1 MKFFADNLEYWTQN
15 QVETLLFANP
25 EKHLTLLIS
34 GIPDTTGHYLEWND
48 QSQAAYNAIE
58 KISLTLQE
66 LQLQLLP
73 DAATRIGETAFS
85 VSFECESAVFQEIAG
100 RLKTIFGEKL
110 QLKQA
115 GKAAK
120 PAPARDYSTVK
131 YLDLAGKNLSELPPY
146 VSEMLALERVRLD
159 QNPNLNL
166 EQALETLAAL
176 HSVKDL
182 AFSAKDDIPA
192 NLGNLVTLEKLSID
206 GLEAPI
212 SLPDSIGQ
220 LQALQYL
227 YIGSSADLILPESF
241 ADLAALEDLHLRV
254 TNWTPPSRFYRLSKL
269 KQLDF
274 SNCLATQIPPE
285 ISQME
290 ALSTVI
296 FANTSPIDL
305 AQALPLVA
313 KIPNLRSIELCVH
326 ALPAAIGQCRQIEE
340 LVLYFSGTAGQ
351 PLELPDELF
360 DLSQLRVLTITGSYL
375 KDLPPAI
382 GRLTSLT
389 ELSFNETSFPVL
401 PDTIGELQNL
411 EFLNLSGNPSLQ
423 NLPDSLSKL
432 TKLNTLMLEEL
443 PHQPLLPDGLRGR
456 VGLDILEG

>member
-15 QVETLLFANP
+15 QVETLLFGNA
-25 EKHLTLLIS
+25 EKHLALLIS
-34 GIPDTTGHYLEWND
+34 SIPESTGHYLEWND

-58 KISLTLQE
+58 NISLTPQE

-73 DAATRIGETAFS
+73 DAVKSIGETAFS
-85 VSFECESAVFQEIAG
+85 VSFECDATVFQEIAG
-100 RLKTIFGEKL
+100 RLKTIFGDKL
-110 QLKQA
+110 QLKQDD
-115 GKAAK
+115 KAAK
-120 PAPARDYSTVK
+120 PAPARDYSKVK

-166 EQALETLAAL
+166 EHALETLAAL

-182 AFSAKDDIPA
+182 TFSAKNSLPA
-192 NLGNLVTLEKLSID
+192 NIGKLETLEKLSID
-206 GLEAPI
+206 GIEAPI
-212 SLPDSIGQ
+212 RLPDSIGQ

-227 YIGSSADLILPESF
+227 YIGSSSDLILPESF
-241 ADLAALEDLHLRV
+241 ADLTALEDLHLRV
-254 TNWTPPSRFYRLSKL
+254 PNWTPPSRFYRLTKL

-296 FANTSPIDL
+296 FASTSPIDL
-305 AQALPLVA
+305 AQALPQVA
-313 KIPNLRSIELCVH
+313 KIPNLRSIELCVN
-326 ALPAAIGQCRQIEE
+326 ALPAAISQCQQIEK
-340 LVLYFSGTAGQ
+340 LVLYFSGTKEQ
-351 PLELPDELF
+351 PLELPAELF
-360 DLSQLRVLTITGSYL
+360 DFPRLRVLTITGSYL
-375 KDLPPAI
+375 RDLPPAI

-389 ELSFNETSFPVL
+389 ELSFNETTFPVL

-411 EFLNLSGNPSLQ
+411 EFLNLSGNPALQ
-423 NLPDSLSKL
+423 NLPDSLGKL
-432 TKLNTLMLEEL
+432 TKLKTLMLEEL
-443 PHQPLLPDGLRGR
+443 PHKPVLPEGLRGR
-456 VGLDILEG
+456 VGLEILEG